1 VNREP
6 PTQSEPLSD
15 HDRRIAAL
23 LASPAYRPADEDV
36 EYLNGDDTRGIRL
49 LLDYQKPET
58 LLREQGIKHTV
69 VVFGG
74 TRIREPVV
82 AQRQVDELQQQ
93 LNGDPTNQLLQ
104 QSLKQATRL
113 LEKSHYYDVAR
124 ELGRLVGEFG
134 RTDKTDVIGTDTKRT
149 VTKKNESNITL
160 MTGGGPGIMEA
171 ANRGAFEAGAV
182 NIGLNISLP
191 NEQEPNAY
199 LTPGLCFNFHYFAT
213 RKLHFLLRARALVAF
228 PGGYGTLDELF
239 DTLTLIQTRKIAPL
253 PVVLVGKS
261 FWQQALNIPFLVDEG
276 VINSTDA
283 DLFWTAE
290 TASEIWQGILDWYQQ
305 RGSSL
310 VE

>member
-1 VNREP
+1 MNREP
-6 PTQSEPLSD
+6 PTEAESLSD
-15 HDRRIAAL
+15 HERRITAL
-23 LASPAYRPADEDV
+23 LESAAYRPADEDV
-36 EYLNGDDTRGIRL
+36 DYLDGDDTRGIRL

-58 LLREQGIKHTV
+58 LLREQGIEHTI

-74 TRIREPVV
+74 TRIREPAA
-82 AQRQVDELQQQ
+82 AQRQVDELRQQ
-93 LNGDPTNQLLQ
+93 LNGDPTNQRLQ
-104 QSLKQATRL
+104 QAVKQATRL
-113 LEKSHYYDVAR
+113 LKKSHYYDVAR

-134 RTDKTDVIGTDTKRT
+134 RTGKTDIGVSDTQSY
-149 VTKKNESNITL
+149 VTKKTDNSITL

-171 ANRGAFEAGAV
+171 ANRGAFGAGAV

-191 NEQEPNAY
+191 NEQVPNAY

-213 RKLHFLLRARALVAF
+213 RKLHFLLRAKALVAF

-276 VINSTDA
+276 VINSADA
-283 DLFWTAE
+283 ELFWYAE
-290 TASEIWQGILDWYQQ
+290 TADEIWQGILDWHQQ
-305 RGSSL
+305 QSSPL
-310 VE
+310 AE